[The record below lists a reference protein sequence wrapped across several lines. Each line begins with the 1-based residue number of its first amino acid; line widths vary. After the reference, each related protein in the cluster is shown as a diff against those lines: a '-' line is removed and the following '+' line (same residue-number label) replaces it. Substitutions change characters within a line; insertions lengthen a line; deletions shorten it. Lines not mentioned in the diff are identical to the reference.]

1 MASSSS
7 SSSSSH
13 YDVFLSFR
21 GEDTRNSFTAH
32 LYRQLCQKGI
42 NVFIDDEKLKGGQA
56 ITPALVTAIENST
69 AYVVLLSENY
79 ASSSWCLEELVN
91 ECRRTKG
98 QRVLPIFYKIDP
110 SDVGNQRGKFG
121 EALAKQ
127 EKNLEGREIVRIWRD
142 ALTKVAN
149 LFGWDS
155 RNW

>member
-1 MASSSS
+1 M
-7 SSSSSH
+7 
-13 YDVFLSFR
+13 
-21 GEDTRNSFTAH
+21 
-32 LYRQLCQKGI
+32 
-42 NVFIDDEKLKGGQA
+42 
-56 ITPALVTAIENST
+56 
-69 AYVVLLSENY
+69 
-79 ASSSWCLEELVN
+79 N

-98 QRVLPIFYKIDP
+98 QRVLPIFYKINP
-110 SDVGNQRGKFG
+110 SDLGNQRGKFG